1 MKYLSYPTL
10 LEPLDIK
17 DRVVTL
23 DALHTQKKTAKYNV
37 SEKQAH
43 YFLTVKGNQPTLKA
57 DIEQLPER

>member
-1 MKYLSYPTL
+1 M

-43 YFLTVKGNQPTLKA
+43 DFFTVKGNQPTLKA